1 MTTIIQRPTTADKVR
16 PGDRIAVFGGE
27 EMVVEGK
34 SKIASSET
42 GNKVKLYVNN
52 HRVLV
57 LDPDDTLYT
66 YEYA

>member
-27 EMVVEGK
+27 EMVVDRVENESTHVHIYTTDDQMMRLK
-34 SKIASSET
+34 
-42 GNKVKLYVNN
+42 GNAKLYV
-52 HRVLV
+52 
-57 LDPDDTLYT
+57 

>member
-27 EMVVEGK
+27 EMVVDRVENK
-34 SKIASSET
+34 STHVHIYTTDDQMMRLK
-42 GNKVKLYVNN
+42 GNAKLYV
-52 HRVLV
+52 
-57 LDPDDTLYT
+57 